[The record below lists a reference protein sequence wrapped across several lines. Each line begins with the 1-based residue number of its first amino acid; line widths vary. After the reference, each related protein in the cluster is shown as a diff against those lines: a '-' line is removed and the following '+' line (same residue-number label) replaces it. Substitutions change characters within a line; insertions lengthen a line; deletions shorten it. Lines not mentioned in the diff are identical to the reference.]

1 MKLKWKGRSVKETN
15 EKGENCEITGR
26 MKTATKKEGIKK
38 ERKMEKTKEK
48 VKRMKEKTK
57 KERKRNR
64 KEWKEKKTQ
73 WKKYELNSKI

>member
-38 ERKMEKTKEK
+38 ERKMEKNE
-48 VKRMKEKTK
+48 RERKTDERK
-57 KERKRNR
+57 NKERKRNR

>member
-1 MKLKWKGRSVKETN
+1 MKWKERSVKETN

-38 ERKMEKTKEK
+38 ERKMEKNE
-48 VKRMKEKTK
+48 RERKTDERK
-57 KERKRNR
+57 NKERKRNR